1 MIFIAY
7 LKSYF
12 TLRGCGLESFSLALL
27 DATGRIEIG
36 PSMMVCPGLLRA
48 RTAVRS
54 SLNQCE
60 QASGTKF
67 LAKKLK
73 PFGRAQL
80 QAMTRN

>member
-1 MIFIAY
+1 FIAS
-7 LKSYF
+7 LKKFF
-12 TLRGCGLESFSLALL
+12 TQSGCCSGSFSLALL
-27 DATGRIEIG
+27 GATGRIEIG

-60 QASGTKF
+60 QASGTKL